1 MAKFDAGTAVESL
14 EFDFTAYGG
23 NEGVI
28 PEPSSGAVKAYF
40 RAGKALAKDMRKFKG
55 IADQIGDTEDLT
67 DEEITERMSM
77 IEEAEE
83 GVDELQGKQRHML
96 ADLCGGAITV
106 DDLDRL
112 PFRVFQ
118 AFNQWLLGEISPK
131 RTTPGSKA

>member
-1 MAKFDAGTAVESL
+1 MAKFDAGLAVEAL

-23 NEGVI
+23 GAGVI

-40 RAGKALAKDMRKFKG
+40 RSAKGLAKDLRKFKG
-55 IADQIGDTEDLT
+55 IADQMGDIENLSE
-67 DEEITERMSM
+67 EEITDRMSL

-83 GVDELQGKQRHML
+83 GADELQDKQRHML

-118 AFNQWLLGEISPK
+118 AFNSWLLGEISPK
-131 RTTPGSKA
+131 RTTPGSKG